1 MPPLRPAELLLTLAD
16 VFFDQ
21 VRVDEHGPHVAL
33 LRQQCLDPA
42 PWDSLR
48 HRPCD
53 GYGRRFAGQLGRIL
67 MARATWAA
75 SRVRDAMS
83 SSVNTWTRWVCTA
96 PPRDVQPPATNSS
109 ES

>member
-42 PWDSLR
+42 
-48 HRPCD
+48 
-53 GYGRRFAGQLGRIL
+53 A
-67 MARATWAA
+67 
-75 SRVRDAMS
+75 
-83 SSVNTWTRWVCTA
+83 
-96 PPRDVQPPATNSS
+96 
-109 ES
+109 